1 MTALMNSTEERILKL
16 LGQGIDAGVV
26 ANAVGVTPA
35 VISQYLSDATFSAKV
50 AELRF
55 AALSKHNDRDAVLDA
70 LEDELLEKMQ
80 DLLPLM
86 HRPMEVLKAIQVIN
100 AAKRRGASAPSSIQ
114 QQQPVIN
121 LTLPVQL
128 IQQFKFEANS
138 QNQVTRVGDIDLV
151 TIQSGNVANLA
162 KESKNGRPALPNG
175 TTETLSS

>member
-1 MTALMNSTEERILKL
+1 MGALTNSTEDCILKL
-16 LGQGIDAGVV
+16 LGQGIEAGIV

-35 VISQYLSDATFSAKV
+35 VISQYLSNPEFSAKV

-55 AALSKHNDRDAVLDA
+55 AALSKHNDRDEVLDS
-70 LEDELLEKMQ
+70 LEDELLEKMK

-100 AAKRRGASAPSSIQ
+100 AAKRRGASAPASIQ
-114 QQQPVIN
+114 QQQPVIH

-128 IQQFKFEANS
+128 IQKFEVQSNS

-162 KESKNGRPALPNG
+162 KEAKNGRPALPSG
-175 TTETLSS
+175 TVETLSG